1 MNEPNN
7 EDDQFSQDEC
17 SFVSLRDIE
26 RVMEVMV
33 WFFEHGQE
41 LFQMMDEDE
50 EDVIQ
55 VAAINEEDDEQLE
68 EEEVSGIL

>member
-55 VAAINEEDDEQLE
+55 VAAINEEDDEQLK